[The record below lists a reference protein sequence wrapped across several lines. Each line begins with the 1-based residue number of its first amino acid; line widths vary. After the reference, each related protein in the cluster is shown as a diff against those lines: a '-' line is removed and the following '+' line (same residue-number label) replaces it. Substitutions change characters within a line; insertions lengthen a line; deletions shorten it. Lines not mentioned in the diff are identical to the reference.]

1 MFSAIPFP
9 PKSRDGWLCPHASL
23 RPWQSWAGTATPPG
37 EARTVSSGVSR
48 ASSNGRWCF
57 LCPCTQ
63 LPGVVRLAG
72 LGAEGPGAL
81 HSPGHGVQQA
91 PWAGGGSRG
100 RMRPQAALPL
110 PTVTCVSLGTPGRLA
125 LPDRRPRGPWSCL
138 RLVSCTR
145 LSRAAVVSWITSP
158 TARSAASVTRRDP
171 SFPFP
176 RALALPTR
184 AIPDRRDAEGIGRLV
199 PVRGD
204 RLARLTVCTVLAQTG
219 APHGPRTLVS
229 LCGPPPAPLKGNL
242 VLALAVGPGLP
253 SR

>member
-1 MFSAIPFP
+1 MQAAGPGSPRRARSHLRPPHGLRVPFGKPSPRFRVFSAIPFP

-81 HSPGHGVQQA
+81 HSPGHGVRQA

-125 LPDRRPRGPWSCL
+125 LPDRRPRGPWSRL

-145 LSRAAVVSWITSP
+145 LSCAAVVSWTTSP
-158 TARSAASVTRRDP
+158 
-171 SFPFP
+171 
-176 RALALPTR
+176 
-184 AIPDRRDAEGIGRLV
+184 
-199 PVRGD
+199 
-204 RLARLTVCTVLAQTG
+204 
-219 APHGPRTLVS
+219 
-229 LCGPPPAPLKGNL
+229 
-242 VLALAVGPGLP
+242 
-253 SR
+253 